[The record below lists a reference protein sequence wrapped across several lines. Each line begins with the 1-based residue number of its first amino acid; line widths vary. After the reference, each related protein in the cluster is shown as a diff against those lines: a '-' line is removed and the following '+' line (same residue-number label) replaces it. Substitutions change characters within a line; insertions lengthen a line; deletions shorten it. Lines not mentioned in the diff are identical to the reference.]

1 MKNKDTPIIGIIGG
15 YSKVGI
21 AAIDYLIMETNALYL
36 LGAINLSKG
45 EKQASRFPTG

>member
-21 AAIDYLIMETNALYL
+21 AAIDYLIMETNATL
-36 LGAINLSKG
+36 LIGG
-45 EKQASRFPTG
+45 ETFRKEKSRRRAFPTG